1 MQAFTVS
8 VASLCFLFLWASCS
22 SNPFPQG
29 ERLYAYHC
37 GNCHMPDGSGLEG
50 LIPPLAQSDFLR
62 QFPEQ
67 IPCIIRHGI
76 NGPLVVNGKTYEQ
89 EMAAIPD
96 LNHFEITNII
106 NYIHS
111 AWGNDL
117 EYRTVPE
124 VQAALE
130 KCKSS
135 SSSEK

>member
-1 MQAFTVS
+1 MQGSTISFAGI
-8 VASLCFLFLWASCS
+8 CFLLLLAGCS

-62 QFPEQ
+62 QYPEQ
-67 IPCIIRHGI
+67 IPCIIRHGLK
-76 NGPLVVNGKTYEQ
+76 GTVVVNGKTYAQ
-89 EMAAIPD
+89 EMAAIAD

-106 NYIHS
+106 NYIHF

-130 KCKSS
+130 NCTPLP
-135 SSSEK
+135 SSEK